1 MSISSFLAGMRTRGE
16 MLKQAQNED
25 IVANKVQERK
35 KSSNERVLEKL
46 LERDRQEAIRKELER
61 REKQERNTYWK
72 KDIITQKNL
81 FTNSNGNSILKQQNL
96 FGRNE

>member
-25 IVANKVQERK
+25 IVINKVQERK

-46 LERDRQEAIRKELER
+46 LERDRQEAIKKELER
-61 REKQERNTYWK
+61 REKKEKDEYWK

-81 FTNSNGNSILKQQNL
+81 FTNSNGNSILKQGNL
-96 FGRNE
+96 FGSR